1 MKIAINLSR
10 ESVGGITTSNLNLIK
25 YLYKNNIQTFG
36 VELNSDRH
44 TKGSTI
50 YRKLDP
56 LLFDHNIISI
66 HDFNFRELV
75 KKGKSLKELE
85 VLYKEIIDKVVLILK
100 EDKPD
105 AFVISGTYYI
115 PWLLSI
121 AAVKAK
127 VPIILWYSG
136 VLTKEVE
143 HFKPYDR
150 KIYGELEKSIIKRAR
165 KIIFPSELCQKTVET
180 SVTKKRVL
188 NAYVI
193 PNSVAREFLE
203 ETAVN
208 YSVGRSLA
216 SVGRYTPIKN
226 FKAIF
231 DIHKIL
237 KKEKWEHEC
246 NFVTN
251 VDKQK
256 IKGIPKSVS
265 VFPSMDKAGLRR
277 FYVAQGLIICPSLFE
292 TFGNVPMEAVCM
304 GVPVLVS
311 DQMGCAEVLKKAGLS
326 NMVVSFENVDVVV
339 KKVKELCGQS
349 ILPKQLNAL
358 RRILDANFVHEKIKA
373 IIISAL
379 DK

>member
-36 VELNSDRH
+36 IELNSNRY

-66 HDFNFRELV
+66 HDINFRNLIKE
-75 KKGKSLKELE
+75 GKSLKQLE
-85 VLYKEIIDKVVLILK
+85 VEYREVIEMVVDILK
-100 EDKPD
+100 ENKPD

-115 PWLLSI
+115 PWILSI
-121 AAVKAK
+121 AAMKAK
-127 VPIILWYSG
+127 VPIVLWYSG

-143 HFKPYDR
+143 HYKPEER
-150 KIYGELEKSIIKRAR
+150 KIYTELENSIIKRAD
-165 KIIFPSELCQKTVET
+165 KIIFPSSLCQKVVEEF
-180 SVTKKRVL
+180 VTKKKVPH
-188 NAYVI
+188 AYVI
-193 PNSVAREFLE
+193 PNPVTREYLE

-226 FKAIF
+226 FKALF

-251 VDKQK
+251 VDKEN
-256 IKGIPKSVS
+256 IKGMPSSIS
-265 VFPSMDKAGLRR
+265 VFPSMDTGGLKR
-277 FYVAQGLIICPSLFE
+277 FYVAQGLIICPSVFE

-311 DQMGCAEVLKKAGLS
+311 DQMGCAEVLRKAGLS
-326 NMVVSFENVDVVV
+326 NMVVSFKDMSKVIE
-339 KKVKELCGQS
+339 KVKELCGQS
-349 ILPKQLNAL
+349 VLPKQLNAL
-358 RRILDANFVHEKIKA
+358 RRILDADFVHEKIKA
-373 IIISAL
+373 IIISAQ
-379 DK
+379 K